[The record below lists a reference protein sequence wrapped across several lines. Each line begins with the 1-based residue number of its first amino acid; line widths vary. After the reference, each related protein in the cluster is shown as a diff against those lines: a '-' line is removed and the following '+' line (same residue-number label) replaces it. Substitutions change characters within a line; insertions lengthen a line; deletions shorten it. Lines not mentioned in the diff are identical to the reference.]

1 VYTGDVIIMG
11 ESVHIM
17 EKPPEALLVASKGTV
32 LKVNANK
39 TKYMVMSLNQNAG
52 RRQYVERDD
61 SSFERV
67 DGFRYV
73 RTT

>member
-1 VYTGDVIIMG
+1 MG

-32 LKVNANK
+32 LKVNADK
-39 TKYMVMSLNQNAG
+39 TKYMFMSLDQGAG
-52 RRQYVERDD
+52 RSQYVKIND

-67 DGFRYV
+67 GQLRYV
-73 RTT
+73 GATYSYQ